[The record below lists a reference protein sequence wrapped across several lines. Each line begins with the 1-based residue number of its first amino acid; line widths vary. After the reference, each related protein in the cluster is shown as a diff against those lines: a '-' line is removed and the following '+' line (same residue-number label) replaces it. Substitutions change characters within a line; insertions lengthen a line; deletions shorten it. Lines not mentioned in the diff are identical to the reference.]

1 MFDRFVS
8 LEVLPGL
15 VLGER
20 EQLFYFSLLRL
31 EGCDGFFGFG
41 NLSLFLAPFGS
52 CGFLGSVVEF
62 GIRGLYRGVTLAL
75 TVV

>member
-8 LEVLPGL
+8 LEVLLGL

-20 EQLFYFSLLRL
+20 EQLLHLRL
-31 EGCDGFFGFG
+31 LCLEGSAGFFGLG
-41 NLSLFLAPFGS
+41 NLFLFLAPLGS

>member
-1 MFDRFVS
+1 MFDRFVA
-8 LEVLPGL
+8 LEVLLCL
-15 VLGER
+15 VLGEG
-20 EQLFYFSLLRL
+20 EQLLYLRLLCL

-41 NLSLFLAPFGS
+41 NLFFFFAFFGS

-75 TVV
+75 TVG